1 MTVKFSFD
9 DPHSLYRSGQLTIN
23 GQILN
28 LPNVILSP
36 ACLDLLT
43 FNEIG
48 HANMITAVD
57 TFKLW
62 QLRQPT
68 AHHSQESTILPAI
81 SELTAEVG
89 IVMTADPFQV
99 AVNYAK
105 PRGVKSDIVRFRTNE
120 KAPLQS
126 LTPEQAVAMQRS
138 LGADLISMPQQVPD
152 YFAPKDL
159 IDAAAERT
167 AAWGAQALGQVGS
180 QLAIWGWQGAG
191 LKRSRQA
198 ALDGLIKAAD
208 PQAIAISGLFQSEP
222 VAESRRLL
230 TEAVPMLRDSIP
242 TALRVSSGNASFDQL
257 VVARQAGVDLVMT
270 DCPTELARS
279 GQVLTADGPKPLSD
293 FVNGPSPIDPECQCP
308 ACQAYSAKGIALML
322 ALGQVNGQRLLA
334 LHNLTVLGQLV
345 HHRALITDRF
355 CLEH

>member
-1 MTVKFSFD
+1 MTVKVSFD
-9 DPHSLYRSGQLTIN
+9 DPHSSHRSGQLTIN
-23 GQILN
+23 GQTLA

-62 QLRQPT
+62 QLGQPN
-68 AHHSQESTILPAI
+68 ARRSQQSAMLPAI
-81 SELTAEVG
+81 SELTADGG
-89 IVMTADPFQV
+89 IVMATDPFQV

-126 LTPEQAVAMQRS
+126 LRPEQAVAMQRS
-138 LGADLISMPQQVPD
+138 LGADIISMPQQVPD

-167 AAWGAQALGQVGS
+167 AAWGAQALDQVGS
-180 QLAIWGWQGAG
+180 QLVIWGWQGAG

-198 ALDGLIKAAD
+198 ALEELTKVAD
-208 PQAIAISGLFQSEP
+208 PAAIAISGLFQSEP
-222 VAESRRLL
+222 VTESRRLL

-242 TALRVSSGNASFDQL
+242 TALRVSNGTANFDQL
-257 VVARQAGVDLVMT
+257 AVAWQAGLDLVMT

-293 FVNGPSPIDPECQCP
+293 FVNGQRPIDPECQCP
-308 ACQAYSAKGIALML
+308 ACRAYSAKGIALML
-322 ALGQVNGQRLLA
+322 ALGQVGGLRLLA
-334 LHNLTVLGQLV
+334 LHNLTVLGQLA
-345 HHRALITDRF
+345 HHRALMTD
-355 CLEH
+355 

>member
-1 MTVKFSFD
+1 MTVKVSFD
-9 DPHSLYRSGQLTIN
+9 DPSSLHRSGQLTIN
-23 GQILN
+23 GQTLN

-43 FNEIG
+43 FKEIG

-62 QLRQPT
+62 QLGQPT
-68 AHHSQESTILPAI
+68 ARHSQQSTVLPAI
-81 SELTAEVG
+81 SDLSTDVG
-89 IVMTADPFQV
+89 IVMATDPFQV
-99 AVNYAK
+99 AVNDAK
-105 PRGVKSDIVRFRTNE
+105 ARGVKSDIVRFRTNE

-138 LGADLISMPQQVPD
+138 LGADIISLPQQVPD
-152 YFAPKDL
+152 YFVPKDL

-198 ALDGLIKAAD
+198 ALDELIKAAD

-230 TEAVPMLRDSIP
+230 ADAVPMLQDSIP
-242 TALRVSSGNASFDQL
+242 TALRVSTGTASFDQL
-257 VVARQAGVDLVMT
+257 VVAWRAGVDLVMT
-270 DCPTELARS
+270 DCPTELARC
-279 GQVLTADGPKPLSD
+279 GQVLTTEGPKPLNN
-293 FVNGPSPIDPECQCP
+293 FVNGQGPIDRECQCP
-308 ACQAYSAKGIALML
+308 ACRAYSAKGIALML
-322 ALGQVNGQRLLA
+322 ALGQVSGQRLLA
-334 LHNLTVLGQLV
+334 LHNLTVLGQLA
-345 HHRALITDRF
+345 HHRGLITD
-355 CLEH
+355 